1 MQNENEEIHVE
12 TDDVRGG
19 ESRGVM
25 RWVLGIGVLL
35 AAALMTII
43 WVTGALTQG
52 PTESEATVSGKMD
65 AMEDGD
71 STDSIVGVPD
81 DASMVEPSEDM
92 TSDSEGNSAGE

>member
-1 MQNENEEIHVE
+1 MMHNEGDEIHVE
-12 TDDVRGG
+12 TDEVRGG

-25 RWVLGIGVLL
+25 RWVLGISVLL

-43 WVTGALTQG
+43 WITGALSQG
-52 PTESEATVSGKMD
+52 DVEGQATVSGKMD

-81 DASMVEPSEDM
+81 AADGQQAPAEAG
-92 TSDSEGNSAGE
+92 SDTAE